1 MSKKILNHLI
11 YTVAKRNF
19 FNLFQS
25 FFFSL
30 SKKSEVEE
38 CGVAQMLSWSNLT
51 VSEGGTAI
59 YRCPL
64 DTATSCLVDLVE
76 WFQVNPDG
84 TRKLL
89 RDSRVEVFAFDPLL
103 M

>member
-1 MSKKILNHLI
+1 MIECLNLCVR
-11 YTVAKRNF
+11 YVPKRKF
-19 FNLFQS
+19 FNLFSS
-25 FFFSL
+25 FS
-30 SKKSEVEE
+30 SKKAEVEE

>member
-1 MSKKILNHLI
+1 M
-11 YTVAKRNF
+11 
-19 FNLFQS
+19 
-25 FFFSL
+25 
-30 SKKSEVEE
+30 
-38 CGVAQMLSWSNLT
+38 AQMLSWSNLT

>member
-1 MSKKILNHLI
+1 M
-11 YTVAKRNF
+11 
-19 FNLFQS
+19 FQD
-25 FFFSL
+25 
-30 SKKSEVEE
+30 EE
-38 CGVAQMLSWSNLT
+38 CGVPQLLAWSNLT

-64 DTATSCLVDLVE
+64 DTATSCLVDSVE

-84 TRKLL
+84 SRKLL
-89 RDSRVEVFAFDPLL
+89 KDSRVEVFAFDPLL